1 MQWRSS
7 ASVRPSS
14 GFIEPCIPTKA
25 ARAPVGPDW
34 VYEIKQDGYRLMV
47 RKHNDRVRI
56 YTRRGADWT
65 KRFPRIV
72 KAVQRLRASSVLLDG
87 EGIVSDHTGMA
98 NFDLLH
104 SKKHDRDVS
113 LCAFDLLE
121 LNGED
126 FRKRALL
133 DRKTRLQK
141 LLAKTED
148 AVQFN
153 EHIEGAGSAVF
164 QHACKL
170 GCEGIVAKRKDLPYK
185 SGRSRRWLKIKNPDS
200 PAMQRVRDGTF

>member
-113 LCAFDLLE
+113 LCAFDL
-121 LNGED
+121 
-126 FRKRALL
+126 RIKR
-133 DRKTRLQK
+133 R
-141 LLAKTED
+141 
-148 AVQFN
+148 
-153 EHIEGAGSAVF
+153 G
-164 QHACKL
+164 
-170 GCEGIVAKRKDLPYK
+170 LP
-185 SGRSRRWLKIKNPDS
+185 
-200 PAMQRVRDGTF
+200 

>member
-7 ASVRPSS
+7 SRVRPSS
-14 GFIEPCIPTKA
+14 GFIEPCIPTPSKH
-25 ARAPVGPDW
+25 APVGPDW

-56 YTRRGADWT
+56 YTRRGADRT

-72 KAVQRLRASSVLLDG
+72 KAVQRLRVISVLLDG

-98 NFDLLH
+98 NFDLCTRK
-104 SKKHDRDVS
+104 STIVTYRW
-113 LCAFDLLE
+113 AFDLLE

-141 LLAKTED
+141 LLAKITEE
-148 AVQFN
+148 AAHYN
-153 EHIEGAGSAVF
+153 EHIEGEGSVVF
-164 QHACKL
+164 KHACML
-170 GCEGIVAKRKDLPYK
+170 GCEGIVAKRKDLPYE
-185 SGRSRRWLKIKNPDS
+185 SGRSRRWLK
-200 PAMQRVRDGTF
+200 